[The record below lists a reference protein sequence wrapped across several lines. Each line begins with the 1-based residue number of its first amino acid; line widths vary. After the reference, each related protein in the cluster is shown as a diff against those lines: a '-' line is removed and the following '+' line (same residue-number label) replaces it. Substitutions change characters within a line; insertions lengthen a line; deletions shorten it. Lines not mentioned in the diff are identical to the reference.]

1 MLQKSLA
8 AAAVIAAFTAAA
20 GTAAAADVTLYGTV
34 DTGFVS
40 THEKLTGEESDNRF
54 ELAAGFNTSS
64 VFGLKGNEEI
74 GDMTVSFVLEN
85 SFNSDDGSLSEENR
99 LFDKEAQVSVAGRF
113 GTLSMGRMGALTAGD
128 GTYDIFMAGADSMDG
143 GYGDYVGTGYWLDRG
158 IYDNMVTYQSPEFG
172 GFTAFA
178 QYSFGTE
185 SNDAEHSRNK
195 DRYAAVGATLSAGNF
210 NAVLVVDTVLANR
223 SFGDKAADYAKDRDD
238 AMAVSF
244 GMNYDFGFVKPYLA
258 VGYFKDGSITDMGGV
273 YDRDTEIILGEET
286 GKANLGDA
294 MSYMYFD
301 GFAVAVG
308 ADAPLFGGT
317 IHGMLGYLDADSDR
331 DVTGSYDGDKID
343 FTRWIVGVGYDY
355 NLSKRTVVYVD
366 AGYMKDSWEFKGLGD
381 AGLDNDPTMFQAALG
396 MVHYF

>member
-8 AAAVIAAFTAAA
+8 AAAVIAVFTAAA

-34 DTGFVS
+34 DTGFVY

-54 ELAAGFNTSS
+54 EMASGFNTSS

-195 DRYAAVGATLSAGNF
+195 NRYAAVGATLSAGNF

-244 GMNYDFGFVKPYLA
+244 GMNYDFGFVQPFFGAQYGKHENVLA
-258 VGYFKDGSITDMGGV
+258 GSNADDYTYGDLDGYALHLGAIVPSS
-273 YDRDTEIILGEET
+273 LGET
-286 GKANLGDA
+286 QV
-294 MSYMYFD
+294 S
-301 GFAVAVG
+301 
-308 ADAPLFGGT
+308 LFW
-317 IHGMLGYLDADSDR
+317 A
-331 DVTGSYDGDKID
+331 DGDGDLYKS
-343 FTRWIVGVGYDY
+343 VGDTPTKNDVSVWGIALFHNYELSNRTSLYVGM
-355 NLSKRTVVYVD
+355 
-366 AGYMKDSWEFKGLGD
+366 GYSDQETKPQGGDKVETKAYQCGLG
-381 AGLDNDPTMFQAALG
+381 L
-396 MVHYF
+396 VHSF